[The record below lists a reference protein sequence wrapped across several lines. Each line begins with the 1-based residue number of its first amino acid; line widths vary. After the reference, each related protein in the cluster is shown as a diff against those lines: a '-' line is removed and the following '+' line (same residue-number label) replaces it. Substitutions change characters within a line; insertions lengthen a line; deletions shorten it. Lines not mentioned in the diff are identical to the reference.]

1 MSKLNAVR
9 LININYNHNAIR
21 ISDEIMHFNGISTL
35 VSLQNG
41 GGKSVLVQMLIA
53 PFVQKRYRNTK
64 DRSFESY
71 FTTPQPSFILV
82 EWMLENQAGYL
93 LTGMMVRRNQS
104 DDGEKLEIINIV
116 SEYKEACAR
125 DLHNL
130 PVVEKDKRNISL
142 KSFHQC
148 KTILEAFKKENPRYF
163 SYYDMNNSTQAKQYF
178 AKLEEYGINYKEWQ
192 TVVKKINEE
201 ESGLSK
207 LFIECRNEKELVEKW
222 FLEAVENKLN
232 KSQNRMEEFRNIAE
246 KYISLYYQNTEKIKR
261 RELLNQFAVYAEKL
275 ESQGDVY
282 LDYFL
287 QTKDAKKKLSAYFQ
301 ELERLISVIKEE
313 LVEENQSLEYFAEEL
328 RSLNHQM
335 YSLEYYGEEDYLK
348 LLNVKIAE
356 IETLLSALEES
367 HREWE
372 RKNQLLQCALKQE
385 RVDSD
390 SNDLSLIE
398 QRLEICKK
406 EGQELEPE
414 REYLG
419 YRLQVYYLD
428 LLRDIHQ
435 NINMLADDLNEARAK
450 LLRNKDSFN
459 KLEQQRMQDSLL
471 KGKLEAKLEA
481 YDKQEHRYNKKWN
494 ASLERNLLGWYEP
507 GLELLLKELQDKCDS
522 RQKDIK
528 QKTNALMNMR
538 AEQETLEKRLEDLK
552 LQQKDKEYQLSASK
566 KMKEDFDKELS
577 ARLTFMQYLELPE
590 ARVYDKPRIE
600 QLTKAK
606 LAELEALISLNMQE
620 QQELKAEL
628 ERLQTGKT
636 LKLPVELQSML
647 ESLDI
652 KITYGM
658 EWLKR
663 NGQTENYNLGLV
675 KQIPFLPFALIM
687 THKELQRLQKA
698 DDKIYTSSPIPI
710 VVRESLE
717 INDDFALEAFPHIG
731 NTHFYV
737 YFNKNLLNE
746 VRLKQILD
754 DLASS
759 LDRKHKELNRRK
771 DEHKTYALKYE
782 EIANQKVTEA
792 GYNAVVHEIG
802 NIEEIIAA
810 LKQEYIA
817 CKDRLVSHK
826 KQILRTEE
834 YIASLDKEAG
844 LLKTQ
849 IEDLVE
855 LEKNYADFLVRSREL
870 EECKERLTKADAK
883 KQRLTREAETIDKNI
898 HKLELESKDLEHKE
912 IELKQSAVP
921 YSHYKQVEAPD
932 NFDLS
937 FLADIEKIK
946 ARYLAITDTVSQE
959 LKALEAEKKRS
970 ADRLLKSKM
979 ELERYAKKHAL
990 QAEDWADIAYS
1001 VLAEEEAENELNSL
1015 AKQKREQEQLQNE
1028 TLKNKALSEQKLSQ
1042 ILKDMQKECFATAP
1056 LAKVE
1061 ILEQDFEA
1069 SKKRIVFEQDR
1080 CRQKC
1085 KELDQCRQMLEQNAT
1100 AVAEYGKDGR
1110 LTWKGEED
1118 FRNFNKEELRDY
1130 TTALKRNHLE
1140 VSGTS
1145 SKARN
1150 KLEQILNKY
1159 VRIPEFQNDN
1169 CKHSLEMLLEVTDNP
1184 ERFKQQLETI
1194 LTANTNLIS
1203 KLAADI
1209 AIVEQE
1215 KEHIVGALQDYIHEV
1230 HNQLGKIDKNSTIT
1244 VRGKSV
1250 KMLKLGLPAWDNNEA
1265 LYHVH
1270 VGDLLEDIT
1279 QKSIALLAKNEAVHE
1294 LIGKRLTTKE
1304 LYNAVIGISNIQVQL
1319 FKIEAQRELQIS
1331 WTEVAKNSGG
1341 EGFLS
1346 AFVILSSLLYYMRR
1360 DDTDIFADHNEG
1372 KVLIMDNPFAQT
1384 NAAHLLKPLMDV
1396 AKKNNTQ
1403 LICLTGLSGDSIYNR
1418 FENIYVLNLVNASLN
1433 NVQYLK
1439 SKHLLGAKTDELLSA
1454 RIEVKD
1460 EDELMESLF

>member
-21 ISDEIMHFNGISTL
+21 ISDEVMHFNGASTL

-82 EWMLENQAGYL
+82 EWMLENRAGFL

-104 DDGEKLEIINIV
+104 DDGEKLEIVNIV
-116 SEYKEACAR
+116 SEYKESCSR

-148 KTILEAFKKENPRYF
+148 KMMFETFKKETPRYF
-163 SYYDMNNSTQAKQYF
+163 SYYDMNNSVQAKQYF
-178 AKLEEYGINYKEWQ
+178 TKLEEYGIDYKEWQ
-192 TVVKKINEE
+192 TIVKKINEE

-222 FLEAVENKLN
+222 FLEAVESKLN
-232 KSQNRMEEFRNIAE
+232 KSQNRMDEFRNITE
-246 KYISLYYQNTEKIKR
+246 KYISIYYQNTEKIKR
-261 RELLNQFAVYAEKL
+261 REILNQFALYAEKL
-275 ESQGDVY
+275 EVQSDVY

-287 QTKDAKKKLSAYFQ
+287 QSKDAKKKLSAYFQ
-301 ELERLISVIKEE
+301 ELDRLIAVTKEE
-313 LVEENQSLEYFAEEL
+313 LEEETHSLEYFAEEL
-328 RSLNHQM
+328 RLLNHQM
-335 YSLEYYGEEDYLK
+335 YSLEYYGEEDYIN
-348 LLNVKIAE
+348 LLNEKIAE
-356 IETLLSALEES
+356 IEAALDTLEKNREEWDRKS
-367 HREWE
+367 H
-372 RKNQLLQCALKQE
+372 LLQCAQKQE

-390 SNDLSLIE
+390 NNDLSLVE

-414 REYLG
+414 RDYLG
-419 YRLQVYYLD
+419 YRLQVYYFD
-428 LLRDIHQ
+428 LLNEIAL
-435 NINMLADDLNEARAK
+435 NIIKLADELNEARVK
-450 LLRNKDSFN
+450 LIRNKDNIN
-459 KLEQQRMQDSLL
+459 KLEQQRLQDSIL
-471 KGKLEAKLEA
+471 KGKLEARLEDYA
-481 YDKQEHRYNKKWN
+481 KQEVRYNKKWN
-494 ASLERNLLGWYEP
+494 ANLERNLVGWYDP
-507 GLELLLKELQDKCDS
+507 GLELVQEELEGRYDVCAN
-522 RQKDIK
+522 DIK
-528 QKTNALMNMR
+528 QKINVLTNMR
-538 AEQETLEKRLEDLK
+538 TEQEKLEKRLEALK
-552 LQQKDKEYQLSASK
+552 LEQKDKEYQLSGSK
-566 KMKEDFDKELS
+566 AIKEGYDKELS
-577 ARLTFMQYLELPE
+577 ARLAFMQYLELP
-590 ARVYDKPRIE
+590 ADRVYDKVRIE
-600 QLTKAK
+600 QYAKAK
-606 LAELEALISLNMQE
+606 LSELEALITQNIQE
-620 QQELKAEL
+620 QQELKIEL

-636 LKLPVELQSML
+636 LKLPEELQHML

-652 KITYGM
+652 KIVYGM

-663 NGQTENYNLGLV
+663 NGQSEEYNLGLV
-675 KQIPFLPFALIM
+675 KQFPFLPFALIM
-687 THKELQRLQKA
+687 TQKELNRLQKT
-698 DDKIYTSSPIPI
+698 DDKIFTSSPIPI
-710 VVRESLE
+710 VIRESLE
-717 INDDFALEAFPHIG
+717 LNAGLNSDDFPYIG

-746 VRLKQILD
+746 TRLKQILD

-759 LDRKHKELNRRK
+759 LDRKYKELNRRK
-771 DEHKTYALKYE
+771 DEHRTYSLRNE
-782 EIANQKVTEA
+782 EIFKQKVTEA
-792 GYNAVVHEIG
+792 GYNAVVSEID
-802 NIEEIIAA
+802 NLETVIAT
-810 LKQEYIA
+810 LKQEYVS
-817 CKDRLVSHK
+817 CKEKLISHK
-826 KQILRTEE
+826 KQILKMEANITTLEK
-834 YIASLDKEAG
+834 SLV
-844 LLKTQ
+844 LLKAQ
-849 IEDLVE
+849 IEE
-855 LEKNYADFLVRSREL
+855 LSELQKSYADYLSSNQELV
-870 EECKERLTKADAK
+870 ECKERLAKSDSK
-883 KQRLTREAETIDKNI
+883 KQRLAREQENLDKNI
-898 HKLELESKDLEHKE
+898 HRLELDGKELEHKE
-912 IELKQSAVP
+912 LELKQAAVH
-921 YSHYKQVEAPD
+921 YSHYKQVDAPD
-932 NFDLS
+932 SLDVSL
-937 FLADIEKIK
+937 LADVDKIK
-946 ARYLAITDTVSQE
+946 ARYLAITDRVSQE

-970 ADRLLKSKM
+970 GERLLKSKI
-979 ELERYAKKHAL
+979 ELDRYAKKYAL
-990 QAEDWADIAYS
+990 QPEDWTNIVYS
-1001 VLAEEEAENELNSL
+1001 VAAEEEIDGELNLL
-1015 AKQKREQEQLQNE
+1015 AKRKREQEQIQNE
-1028 TLKNKALSEQKLSQ
+1028 ALRNRALSKQNMSQ
-1042 ILKDMQKECFATAP
+1042 ILKNMQKECMATAP
-1056 LAKVE
+1056 LAKEE

-1069 SKKRIVFEQDR
+1069 SRSRILREQDK
-1080 CRQKC
+1080 CCQKC
-1085 KELDQCRQMLEQNAT
+1085 KSLEECRQILEQNAT

-1110 LTWKGEED
+1110 LTWKGEE
-1118 FRNFNKEELRDY
+1118 NFCNFKKEELRDY
-1130 TTALKRNHLE
+1130 TTALKRNYLAASDS
-1140 VSGTS
+1140 SG
-1145 SKARN
+1145 KARN

-1159 VRIPEFQNDN
+1159 VRIPDFQNDN
-1169 CKHSLEMLLEVTDNP
+1169 CKHSLEMLLEVTDYP
-1184 ERFKQQLETI
+1184 ERFKQQLTTI
-1194 LTANTNLIS
+1194 LSANTNLIS

-1250 KMLKLGLPAWDNNEA
+1250 KMLKLGLPAWDSNEA

-1279 QKSIALLAKNEAVHE
+1279 QKSIVLLTKNEAIHE

-1331 WTEVAKNSGG
+1331 WPEVAKNSGG

-1418 FENIYVLNLVNASLN
+1418 FENIYVLNLVNAALN

-1439 SKHLLGAKTDELLSA
+1439 SKHLLGARTDELMTA
-1454 RIEVKD
+1454 RVEVKD
-1460 EDELMESLF
+1460 EGEIMESLF